1 MIERDSRRIVV
12 GVDGS
17 AGGAEAARWAAGEA
31 QLHGRP
37 VQVVCVYSWPVPLVP
52 LAPPPS
58 QWTEESL
65 RAGAEK
71 ATAEAVAVV
80 RAAAPE
86 VGVAGVALP
95 GLAAYKLIEMSSGA
109 SMVVVGHRGHGGF
122 AALRLGSVAA
132 KVAAY
137 AHSPVVVVRPGAGDR
152 VPEPAIVL
160 VGVDGSPASDAAA
173 GLAFEEADRRDCAIR
188 VLHSWELPALPW
200 RGEAW
205 PPLPHHA
212 ELEAAEQHRLQ
223 QWIQPWRDKHIQ
235 VTVEQRVTGTRPAAA
250 LIEAA
255 RDATL
260 LVVGSRGH
268 GGFAGLLLGSV
279 SQQVIHHAPCPVVVV
294 R

>member
-1 MIERDSRRIVV
+1 MIERDRRRIVV

-17 AGGAEAARWAAGEA
+17 AGGVEAARWAAGEA
-31 QLHGRP
+31 RLHRRHVQL
-37 VQVVCVYSWPVPLVP
+37 VCVYSWPALVP
-52 LAPPPS
+52 LAQLPS

-65 RAGAEK
+65 RAGAE
-71 ATAEAVAVV
+71 AAVADAVAVV

-86 VGVAGVALP
+86 VGVTSVALP
-95 GLAAYKLIEMSSGA
+95 GLAAYTLIEMSSGT

-122 AALRLGSVAA
+122 AALRLGAVAA

-137 AHSPVVVVRPGAGDR
+137 AQSPVVVVRPGAGDR
-152 VPEPAIVL
+152 ALSPAIVL
-160 VGVDGSPASDAAA
+160 VGADGSPASEAAV
-173 GLAFEEADRRDCAIR
+173 GVAFEEADRRGGAVR
-188 VLHSWELPALPW
+188 ALHSWELSVLPW
-200 RGEAW
+200 RGEVW
-205 PPLPHHA
+205 PPLPDHT
-212 ELEAAEQHRLQ
+212 EVEAAVQRRLH
-223 QWIQPWRDKHIQ
+223 QWIQPWQDKHPR

-255 RDATL
+255 SDATL

-268 GGFAGLLLGSV
+268 EGFAGLLLGSV